1 MNEEEQKQADLA
13 EASRVGQTKINK
25 TWFIERT
32 GDGKIFACEE
42 KEASEIMY
50 NRTNWMRRDFKIIG
64 VSNGETYQKVIAESK
79 GKSEGVFTEIQTLEL
94 ELKRYR
100 SLEEKMI
107 FEDLV
112 DPNDEDPKTLP
123 QREKLAKLREI
134 IAGYLKKIE
143 GKNDEYRKLTK
154 GINEVAFQ
162 AELEVARGHIERPG
176 NMNIMTP
183 GATGEERQKIIK
195 SMKG

>member
-1 MNEEEQKQADLA
+1 MNEEEQKLADLA

-32 GDGKIFACEE
+32 GDKKIFACEE
-42 KEASEIMY
+42 NEASEIMY
-50 NRTNWMRRDFKIIG
+50 NRGNWMRRDFKIIG
-64 VSNGETYQKVIAESK
+64 VSDGTTYQKVIAESQ
-79 GKSEGVFTEIQTLEL
+79 GKSKDVFAEIQALEL

-100 SLEEKMI
+100 QLEEKMI
-107 FEDLV
+107 FEELV
-112 DPNDEDPKTLP
+112 DPNDTDPKTLP
-123 QREKLAKLREI
+123 QREKLLKLRGI
-134 IAGYLKKIE
+134 IDGYLKKIE
-143 GKNDEYRKLTK
+143 GKNEEYRKLTK

-176 NMNIMTP
+176 NKNILTP